1 MQINFDQLFSCKDIT
16 KSSLQLY
23 KTKLTILNDNKPI
36 KNINFLYDIENITK
50 KINHLKPNTRRTYI
64 IAIVSL
70 LSCMNKSQKVPK
82 KLKTLYQDYSK
93 LMDEYNTTLKD
104 QTQITDGTKIISNDD
119 ISKIYQKLKENKD
132 NTKRAYQD
140 YLILSLYTLLPPRR
154 NLDYQLMKY
163 IKKYDSN
170 LSNDFNY
177 YDGNTFYFNNYKTK
191 GTYKKQEVEVPK
203 ELKEIINYH
212 INNNQLKENDFILR
226 DYNKEKEIT
235 GNNGMTI
242 LLNRIFGDKI
252 GASMLRRSYLS
263 NKYSNIQNDL
273 QSDVAKM
280 GTSVQTSVSSYIKKN
295 D

>member
-1 MQINFDQLFSCKDIT
+1 MNINELFSCKEIT
-16 KSSLQLY
+16 PSSLNLY
-23 KTKLTILNDNKPI
+23 KTKLTILNDNKQI

-50 KINHLKPNTRRTYI
+50 KISHLKQNTQRTYI

-93 LMDEYNTTLKD
+93 IMDKFNIDLKD
-104 QTQITDGTKIISNDD
+104 QTKITDGTKIISNDD
-119 ISKIYQKLKENKD
+119 INKIYERLKQNKD
-132 NTKRAYQD
+132 KTKRAFQD

-163 IKKYDSN
+163 IKKYNEN

-191 GTYKKQEVEVPK
+191 GTYKKQEVDIPK
-203 ELKEIINYH
+203 ELQEIINYH
-212 INNNQLKENDFILR
+212 INNNNLNENDFILR
-226 DYNKEKEIT
+226 DFNKETEIK

-242 LLNRIFGDKI
+242 ILNRIFGDKI

-263 NKYSNIQNDL
+263 NKYSNVQNDL
-273 QSDVAKM
+273 QSDAKAM
-280 GTSVQTSVSSYIKKN
+280 GTSLETSVSSYIKKK
-295 D
+295 

>member
-1 MQINFDQLFSCKDIT
+1 MQINFDEVFSCKDIT
-16 KSSLQLY
+16 KSSLNLY

-70 LSCMNKSQKVPK
+70 LACMNKSQKVQK
-82 KLKTLYQDYSK
+82 KLKKLYEDYSK

-104 QTQITDGTKIISNDD
+104 QTKITDGTKIISNDD
-119 ISKIYQKLKENKD
+119 INKIYERLKQNKD
-132 NTKRAYQD
+132 KTKRAFQD

-163 IKKYDSN
+163 IKKYNEN

-177 YDGNTFYFNNYKTK
+177 YDGSTFYFNNYKTR
-191 GTYKKQEVEVPK
+191 GTYNKQEVQVPSQ
-203 ELKEIINYH
+203 LQEIINYH
-212 INNNQLKENDFILR
+212 INNNHLNENDFILR
-226 DYNKEKEIT
+226 DFNKETEIK

-242 LLNRIFGDKI
+242 ILNRIFGDKI

-263 NKYSNIQNDL
+263 NKYSDVQNDL
-273 QSDVAKM
+273 QSDAKAM
-280 GTSVQTSVSSYIKKN
+280 STSISTAIDNYIKKK
-295 D
+295 

>member
-1 MQINFDQLFSCKDIT
+1 MNFDELFKCKEIT
-16 KSSLQLY
+16 ASSLNLY
-23 KTKLTILNDNKPI
+23 KTKLTILNDNKQI
-36 KNINFLYDIENITK
+36 KNINFLYDINNINN
-50 KINHLKPNTRRTYI
+50 KIQHLKPNTRRTYI

-70 LSCMNKSQKVPK
+70 LACMNKSQKVPK
-82 KLKTLYQDYSK
+82 KLKKLYEDYSK

-132 NTKRAYQD
+132 KTKRAFQD

-177 YDGNTFYFNNYKTK
+177 YDGKIFYFNNYKTR

-203 ELKEIINYH
+203 ELQEIINYH
-212 INNNQLKENDFILR
+212 INNNHLNENDFILR
-226 DYNKEKEIT
+226 DYNKETEIK

-242 LLNRIFGDKI
+242 ILNRIFIVRKPFNHYEKCGYVTIMLQTYI
-252 GASMLRRSYLS
+252 GR
-263 NKYSNIQNDL
+263 
-273 QSDVAKM
+273 
-280 GTSVQTSVSSYIKKN
+280 
-295 D
+295 